1 MSLDYFMDEGER
13 VLDMGGF
20 NYSLTTFEGY
30 EETVTLKRPD
40 KTTHSGDF

>member
-1 MSLDYFMDEGER
+1 MDEGER

-20 NYSLTTFEGY
+20 KHSLKTFEGH
-30 EETVTLKRPD
+30 EEIVTLKRPD